1 MFLSC
6 QNIGIDTL
14 KKWNIKLEHHFL
26 LAIVWS
32 FQNKEKTCFISLDTI
47 AEYMNEYPRKID
59 RLIKDLKNK
68 GFIFCNG
75 KEKALTQKG
84 TRYCKE
90 VFCYPTPKTQGKNSH
105 AIVPSW
111 YSKYQEEIE
120 QKEQEKLKIP
130 SNEVTQEM
138 IDATNA
144 FPD

>member
-14 KKWNIKLEHHFL
+14 KKWQIKLEHHFL

-32 FQNKEKTCFISLDTI
+32 FQNKENTCFISLDTI

-75 KEKALTQKG
+75 KEKALTEKG
-84 TRYCKE
+84 LRYCKE
-90 VFCYPTPKTQGKNSH
+90 VFTYPKPKKSDVIIPKWYKQYKDDTKSDT
-105 AIVPSW
+105 IVNNTDL
-111 YSKYQEEIE
+111 EEA
-120 QKEQEKLKIP
+120 K
-130 SNEVTQEM
+130 
-138 IDATNA
+138 AA
-144 FPD
+144 FEALYGSE